1 MKTIALAV
9 LLATTF
15 AVAQEK
21 DASTRPTVYRL
32 EYTITEMDGAKKL
45 SSRSYTLQVE
55 DHHKGTM
62 RVGTRVPIP
71 TGSFQSGVTGAGDST
86 QYTYMDV
93 GVNLDA
99 TPTMI
104 DATNLRL
111 ETSVDINS
119 LVTPDSST
127 SATSRRPP
135 ATRQCRDQVTT
146 VIPLDKPV
154 TLTTQDDPSYNTS
167 MQVQVTAHI
176 VK

>member
-21 DASTRPTVYRL
+21 PIVYRL

-62 RVGTRVPIP
+62 RVGTRVAVPS
-71 TGSFQSGVTGAGDST
+71 GSFATGTADSNI
-86 QYTYMDV
+86 QYEYRDV
-93 GVNLDA
+93 GVNLDV
-99 TPTMI
+99 TLSTI
-104 DATNLRL
+104 DSTSLRL
-111 ETSVDINS
+111 ETTVDINS

-167 MQVQVTAHI
+167 MQVQVIARI